1 MADPVIEES
10 YRLLSKMYVAAGF
23 RSQKEFARKAGLTQA
38 YVSQLL
44 TPKSAGGREPS
55 PEVAARIAAV
65 CGRTAAERQRYRE
78 QLEAARAARFAP
90 QYRAVMQ
97 RLATTA
103 PGMDP
108 DFLRLMRNDLARLSS
123 RSRRKAI
130 ASAGLP
136 PRLLQQVLRGKAVM
150 DLGQVGRLAK
160 ALGRNPAH
168 YLFVAK
174 ISDDAFRRLAVEEP
188 EFTSALFEL
197 KRPIL
202 ESVMAMV
209 IGLEEKTLSR
219 RSRRPR
225 PTSLAGWA
233 RPSRAAGPTSRS
245 GGQKS

>member
-23 RSQKEFARKAGLTQA
+23 RSQKEFARKAGLTQP

-55 PEVAARIAAV
+55 PEVAARIADV
-65 CGRTAAERQRYRE
+65 CGRNPGERQRYRE

-108 DFLRLMRNDLARLSS
+108 DFLSLMRKDLARLSS

-150 DLGQVGRLAK
+150 DIGQVGRLAK
-160 ALGRNPAH
+160 ALGRNPGH

-174 ISDDAFRRLAVEEP
+174 ISDEVFRRLAIEQP
-188 EFTSALFEL
+188 EFTSALFDL
-197 KRPIL
+197 KGPALSSAI
-202 ESVMAMV
+202 AMV
-209 IGLEEKTLSR
+209 MGLDERTSST
-219 RSRRPR
+219 RSRH
-225 PTSLAGWA
+225 
-233 RPSRAAGPTSRS
+233 RS
-245 GGQKS
+245 S